1 MHFKLDQDDN
11 TYSTYNGEIADYNKK
26 NYNSSYFKN
35 NNYEKIQQNY
45 NKNKTQIIESNHY
58 IPFKKKIDDNNKL
71 NDINNDIS
79 SSMTLSKTEM
89 GENNELLYQ
98 QNNNWI
104 SYQKQNS
111 INSENNYYPKN
122 KKNNF
127 NQYRQKF
134 KKGKNKKNNNYNNM
148 NYLNMTDIMTQMPS
162 NISYDNS
169 KVDIPITN
177 NNKIDINDLSI
188 NSNNNNQINNN
199 IYQINNNIIFGQNNY
214 YRMAQRNKGF
224 FNNQILRDQNGIND
238 YKNNYNYNYNKNLRQ
253 NYNLNKANMKNN
265 NNRNKNLF
273 NNFIP
278 PKNNNYDLENLSIKK
293 VNSQGSYSDQN
304 YSKKLSN
311 KFNTNNSL
319 DNIVNFYNNPNFN
332 PNNNFI
338 LNNNKDFFKNNNNFI
353 NHKINNNMN
362 YTNIINNNINK
373 EELSG
378 QKEKSLRQLNI
389 RIKLGENSQEKNI
402 IIDINNENRVNIVN
416 NIIKDNNLDQSYFEP
431 LLNIIENSVNLLNN
445 FDKLKLK
452 KYNIK
457 KSNESEELFKRN
469 NLNDSFILYLIEN
482 NKYKKFAD
490 EIKPDKY
497 KLKMKE
503 IRNFSFN
510 YKRNKFKNK
519 LFFNN

>member
-1 MHFKLDQDDN
+1 MFK
-11 TYSTYNGEIADYNKK
+11 
-26 NYNSSYFKN
+26 
-35 NNYEKIQQNY
+35 
-45 NKNKTQIIESNHY
+45 
-58 IPFKKKIDDNNKL
+58 
-71 NDINNDIS
+71 
-79 SSMTLSKTEM
+79 
-89 GENNELLYQ
+89 
-98 QNNNWI
+98 
-104 SYQKQNS
+104 
-111 INSENNYYPKN
+111 
-122 KKNNF
+122 
-127 NQYRQKF
+127 
-134 KKGKNKKNNNYNNM
+134 
-148 NYLNMTDIMTQMPS
+148 
-162 NISYDNS
+162 
-169 KVDIPITN
+169 
-177 NNKIDINDLSI
+177 
-188 NSNNNNQINNN
+188 
-199 IYQINNNIIFGQNNY
+199 
-214 YRMAQRNKGF
+214 
-224 FNNQILRDQNGIND
+224 
-238 YKNNYNYNYNKNLRQ
+238 
-253 NYNLNKANMKNN
+253 
-265 NNRNKNLF
+265 
-273 NNFIP
+273 NFIP

-353 NHKINNNMN
+353 NNKINNNMN

-497 KLKMKE
+497 NLKMKE